1 MCHSLLQLPALTSR
15 GCITEI
21 ESGNPLLLH
30 GSRRALKAACNPSS
44 ALLLA
49 HGWYLPP
56 ATQAEQ
62 KMRNLSV
69 KTEQSKTTA
78 LSLQPSDNMWV
89 EGPGSLD
96 YSEDGLAPGSQLWPS
111 LKGFQFC
118 VRHREAS

>member
-1 MCHSLLQLPALTSR
+1 MYHRDRVWQSIAATWQPESTESSLQSKQCPSLGTW
-15 GCITEI
+15 
-21 ESGNPLLLH
+21 LL
-30 GSRRALKAACNPSS
+30 
-44 ALLLA
+44 
-49 HGWYLPP
+49 GWYLPP